1 MARPFPS
8 IRKPSAGWT
17 GAVNYTLEDHIASPY
32 PHPIYPRKDGVLP
45 NDSITK
51 HMSDAGAH
59 RKYFLSTAELIFTK
73 AEYEAS
79 KTRDGATIT
88 DPTTRESNLYQYL
101 ITAPALAAILADY
114 SASGGFSYENLVKEI
129 TGSVGSHEYTMC
141 TEGDTPYY
149 APSIGLFVD
158 LFDKFNAVVGI
169 LPSQS
174 KPTVA
179 TPTALTSV
187 FALKNHTHA
196 AYESHGASHNEIWA
210 AINAGGGGGSGGM
223 GGVIDGTLCT
233 DSATGEPCV
242 TEIDLHDGAN
252 TNNQTSYTY
261 IVQHNCLL
269 FIQLKNAIIADNK
282 SSSVPRDCILVKAG
296 DQVIG
301 TLTDN
306 MQDLWNELDNDGLR
320 IPVRVG
326 TTITLVGDG
335 TTLIFDETSLTT
347 DSKIVFSEFELTPLS
362 TQVGFPDYDNGEDIT
377 KEVVRTQLDTPN
389 GYRAKSDGFVRFQS
403 IPTVYLKG
411 GAYNSYTS
419 RGYINDV
426 LVHYA
431 YADSPKTPNVVC
443 ASASCNMIPVRKGDL
458 IDWKL
463 AAGES
468 SEAVISAEMVSN
480 PLMRCDFYP
489 LHGVGSEGDGPIE
502 YPVLECA
509 FTNTANNPFIGT
521 SIPSSE
527 DLTITSAEIERMCGR
542 SNIDLNTCNISLKID
557 VFTPKKN
564 GATVVADGN
573 GFAEIDKT
581 HPVYRNEAIVYCDA
595 DNSPAGYYNDYSR
608 HLDVSVVNGTA
619 KIAWSSAFAQD
630 PASSNVRAAFVLP
643 ALSTLAEGGSI
654 ANRAEWNDF
663 NNSYGKFIKAA
674 NELGLNDCYIRLT
687 AVIDPCTKIINQT
700 VSKAGVFIDGDICR
714 DENGN
719 YAIVTLGKTE
729 LTGLKSYSYTVKND
743 CWLVIDVS
751 GVELERD
758 TTAGAEDCLDVK
770 INNNVVG
777 VLVDNFQATSN
788 RDRAYCSMPVR
799 AGTTVTIEGDNVHN
813 MFNDIHA
820 DGYLQFTEFKMSTEL
835 TPAKFPSLAIRV
847 CDVDCHDESTNASV
861 LPAGSTCEYFTWTE
875 SQMRQVFGSAF
886 DFDHARFDV
895 SAVFYVGNS
904 ASDYDT
910 AANKL
915 QDDGILISP
924 TSQGQQVRPSVTI
937 DTVNGER
944 VAKLALP
951 GIDYFCSTVKSDTTD
966 GFKLVTRTDGA
977 HLGIGSSGNNLVS
990 DFNTTYGKKVRMRL
1004 LLHVSDRRSEA
1015 SHVYASAPDWS
1026 ADAIEIK
1033 AGYTHT
1039 NYTYTAKKDGYVL
1052 VGMAGGPS
1060 GKSVAAVVEV
1070 NGNRTGSLSL
1080 NSGHESDCQEIL
1092 TPVSSGD
1099 IVTLKAGAVDGRY
1112 YAYMRFIPA
1121 KHTQLEVPDFN
1132 IPGSAG
1138 VIDGS
1143 IWKDSNGNE
1152 IIDTQ
1157 NVSAATKEV
1166 VYNVKNDC
1174 YLYITT
1180 HTHDVGTTQAFDYA
1194 VVTVNGV
1201 EVGRLLDV
1209 HQTNGFYDNPFL
1221 GINVGRG
1228 SVVRVT
1234 DYDKAGTL
1242 FNGGTGTITFT
1253 EFKLRATN
1261 VVAAMPDW
1269 DKSKAVKLGN
1279 GSVIEAD
1286 GWIAIE
1292 FDEAGLNDYKSTVKI
1307 NGIGVYVGCGG
1318 GAAGQPT
1325 YATTTIPVSR
1335 GDIVTFAGTDTSNL
1349 TVTFYPVKMNTA
1361 NGSGTNSQDYYFHN
1375 VASGDTLRN
1384 RVINVL
1390 NMSGN
1395 TTLNLPA
1402 SGAVARDFMLTVE
1415 VTVAGTLTFYNNDGS
1430 TAFTN
1435 YRYDARR
1442 GADPMTETLEVGKTY
1457 QFYFTEIMQT
1467 GIFRVDLSEMVAPSA
1482 T

>member
-45 NDSITK
+45 NDSITR
-51 HMSDAGAH
+51 HMADAGAH

-73 AEYEAS
+73 AEYEAN

-88 DPTTRESNLYQYL
+88 DPTTRESNLYKHL

-141 TEGDTPYY
+141 TEADAPYY

-210 AINAGGGGGSGGM
+210 AINAGGGGM

-242 TEIDLHDGAN
+242 TEIELNDGTN

-261 IVQHNCLL
+261 RVQHNCLL

-335 TTLIFDETSLTT
+335 TTPIFDETSLTAN
-347 DSKIVFSEFELTPLS
+347 SKIVFSEFELTPLS

-403 IPTVYLKG
+403 IPTVYLT
-411 GAYNSYTS
+411 AATYNCYQS

-431 YADSPKTPNVVC
+431 YADSPTTPNVIC

-463 AAGES
+463 AAGQY
-468 SEAVISAEMVSN
+468 SEDVISTEMASN

-489 LHGVGSEGDGPIE
+489 LQSSVESSTGPIE

-509 FTNTANNPFIGT
+509 FTNTTDNPFIGGVQ
-521 SIPSSE
+521 PSAE
-527 DLTITSAEIERMCGR
+527 DLTITVDKIKKATGR
-542 SNIDLNTCNISLKID
+542 SNIDLSVCNISLKID
-557 VFTPKKN
+557 VFTPKNN
-564 GATVVADGN
+564 GASIAVGDN
-573 GFAEIDKT
+573 GFAEIDKSK
-581 HPVYRNEAIVYCDA
+581 PSFRNEALVYCDA

-619 KIAWSSAFAQD
+619 KIAWNSAFSRD

-643 ALSTLAEGGSI
+643 ALSTLAVGGAV

-663 NNSYGKFIKAA
+663 NNSYGSFIEVA
-674 NELGLNDCYIRLT
+674 NDLGLNDCYIRLT

-751 GVELERD
+751 GVELERV

-820 DGYLQFTEFKMSTEL
+820 DGYLRFTEFKMSTEL
-835 TPAKFPSLAIRV
+835 TPAKFPSLAVRI
-847 CDVDCHDESTNASV
+847 CDVDCHEENTNASV
-861 LPAGSTCEYFTWTE
+861 LPSGSSCKYFTWTE

-910 AANKL
+910 AVNKL

-966 GFKLVTRTDGA
+966 GFNLIPRTDGA

-1004 LLHVSDRRSEA
+1004 LLHVSDRRS
-1015 SHVYASAPDWS
+1015 
-1026 ADAIEIK
+1026 
-1033 AGYTHT
+1033 
-1039 NYTYTAKKDGYVL
+1039 
-1052 VGMAGGPS
+1052 
-1060 GKSVAAVVEV
+1060 
-1070 NGNRTGSLSL
+1070 
-1080 NSGHESDCQEIL
+1080 
-1092 TPVSSGD
+1092 
-1099 IVTLKAGAVDGRY
+1099 GA
-1112 YAYMRFIPA
+1112 
-1121 KHTQLEVPDFN
+1121 
-1132 IPGSAG
+1132 
-1138 VIDGS
+1138 
-1143 IWKDSNGNE
+1143 
-1152 IIDTQ
+1152 
-1157 NVSAATKEV
+1157 
-1166 VYNVKNDC
+1166 
-1174 YLYITT
+1174 
-1180 HTHDVGTTQAFDYA
+1180 
-1194 VVTVNGV
+1194 
-1201 EVGRLLDV
+1201 
-1209 HQTNGFYDNPFL
+1209 
-1221 GINVGRG
+1221 
-1228 SVVRVT
+1228 
-1234 DYDKAGTL
+1234 
-1242 FNGGTGTITFT
+1242 
-1253 EFKLRATN
+1253 
-1261 VVAAMPDW
+1261 
-1269 DKSKAVKLGN
+1269 
-1279 GSVIEAD
+1279 
-1286 GWIAIE
+1286 
-1292 FDEAGLNDYKSTVKI
+1292 
-1307 NGIGVYVGCGG
+1307 
-1318 GAAGQPT
+1318 
-1325 YATTTIPVSR
+1325 
-1335 GDIVTFAGTDTSNL
+1335 
-1349 TVTFYPVKMNTA
+1349 
-1361 NGSGTNSQDYYFHN
+1361 NSQDYYFHN

-1390 NMSGN
+1390 SMSGN

-1402 SGAVARDFMLTVE
+1402 PGAVARDFMLTVE

>member
-45 NDSITK
+45 TDSIAR
-51 HMSDAGAH
+51 HVADADAH
-59 RKYFLSTAELIFTK
+59 RKFFLSTSELVFTK
-73 AEYEAS
+73 AEYEAN
-79 KTRDGATIT
+79 KERAGATII
-88 DPTTRESNLYQYL
+88 DPTTRESNLYKYL

-114 SASGGFSYENLVKEI
+114 SASGGFSYENLVKQI
-129 TGSVGSHEYTMC
+129 TGPVGSHKYVMC
-141 TEGDTPYY
+141 TKTDTPYY

-158 LFDKFNAVVGI
+158 LFDKFNAVVEV

-179 TPTALTSV
+179 SPTGLTSV
-187 FALKNHTHA
+187 FALRTHSHSS
-196 AYESHGASHNEIWA
+196 YESRGSSHDEIWN
-210 AINAGGGGGSGGM
+210 AINSGVGGGGA

-233 DSATGEPCV
+233 DAATGQPCV
-242 TEIDLHDGAN
+242 TEIKLNDGVAS
-252 TNNQTSYTY
+252 NNQTSYTY
-261 IVQHNCLL
+261 KVQNNCLL

-301 TLTDN
+301 ALTDN

-320 IPVRVG
+320 IPVKVG
-326 TTITLVGDG
+326 TIITLIGDG
-335 TTLIFDETSLTT
+335 TTPIFDETSLTT
-347 DSKIVFSEFELTPLS
+347 DSEIVFSEFELTPLS
-362 TQVGFPDYDNGEDIT
+362 TQVGFPNYDDGEDIT

-403 IPTVYLKG
+403 IPTAYLK
-411 GAYNSYTS
+411 AATYNSYHS

-431 YADSPKTPNVVC
+431 YADSPTTPNVIS

-463 AAGES
+463 AAGQD
-468 SEAVISAEMVSN
+468 SEDVISTEMASN

-489 LHGVGSEGDGPIE
+489 LQSSVESSTGPIE

-509 FTNTANNPFIGT
+509 FTNTTDNPFIGGVQ
-521 SIPSSE
+521 PSAE
-527 DLTITSAEIERMCGR
+527 DLTITVDKIKKATGR
-542 SNIDLNTCNISLKID
+542 SNIDLSTCNISLKID
-557 VFTPKKN
+557 VFTPKNN
-564 GATVVADGN
+564 GASIAVGDN
-573 GFAEIDKT
+573 GFAEIDKSK
-581 HPVYRNEAIVYCDA
+581 PSFRNEALVYCDA
-595 DNSPAGYYNDYSR
+595 DSSPAGYYNDYSR
-608 HLDVSVVNGTA
+608 HLDVSVVNGAA
-619 KIAWSSAFAQD
+619 KIAWNSAFSRD
-630 PASSNVRAAFVLP
+630 PASNNVRAAFVLP
-643 ALSTLAEGGSI
+643 ALSTLAVGGAV

-663 NNSYGKFIKAA
+663 NNSYGSFINAA
-674 NELGLNDCYIRLT
+674 NDLGLNDCYIRLT

-835 TPAKFPSLAIRV
+835 TPAKFPSLAVRI
-847 CDVDCHDESTNASV
+847 CDVDCHEENTNASV
-861 LPAGSTCEYFTWTE
+861 LPSGSSCKYFTWTE
-875 SQMRQVFGSAF
+875 SQMRQAFGAAF

-895 SAVFYVGNS
+895 SAAFYVGNS

-915 QDDGILISP
+915 QDDGVQISLNG
-924 TSQGQQVRPSVTI
+924 QGQQVRPSVTI

-1060 GKSVAAVVEV
+1060 GRSVAAVVEV

-1080 NSGHESDCQEIL
+1080 NSGHESDCQDMCI
-1092 TPVSSGD
+1092 PVSSGD
-1099 IVTLKAGAVDGRY
+1099 IVTLKAGGVDGRY

-1121 KHTQLEVPDFN
+1121 KYTQLEVPDFN

-1143 IWKDSNGNE
+1143 IWKDSNGNP

-1174 YLYITT
+1174 YLYIAT
-1180 HTHDVGTTQAFDYA
+1180 HTNDVGTTQTHDYA

-1209 HQTNGFYDNPFL
+1209 HQVADHYDNPFL

-1234 DYDKAGTL
+1234 DYDEAGTL
-1242 FNGGTGTITFT
+1242 FNGHTGTITFT

-1269 DKSKAVKLGN
+1269 NESKAVKLGN

-1286 GWIAIE
+1286 GWIVFRVDDSTPMGA
-1292 FDEAGLNDYKSTVKI
+1292 DYKTKAYI
-1307 NGIGVYVGCGG
+1307 NGVEVYYWTWAQTVGDHN
-1318 GAAGQPT
+1318 T
-1325 YATTTIPVSR
+1325 NTVNVPVSN
-1335 GDIVTFAGTDTSNL
+1335 GDVLTYTDASGRMSC
-1349 TVTFYPVKMNTA
+1349 TFYPVKMNTA
-1361 NGSGTNSQDYYFHN
+1361 NGSGANSQDYYFHN

-1390 NMSGN
+1390 NMNGN

-1402 SGAVARDFMLTVE
+1402 PGAVARDFMLTVE
-1415 VTVAGTLTFYNNDGS
+1415 VAVAGTLTFYNNDGA